1 MTERPGPATAAESP
15 GLGPSGQNGS
25 GERGRAALAPRL
37 PKAERAGRR
46 RTTGSPSSIR
56 TDRSGTAGWTV
67 LVCGDRSRGD
77 DGAAIAAV
85 ERLPRRLKAATT
97 IRACSQLEPD
107 QLVAALLSGP
117 CLVLDTVRGAPP
129 GSVVEVPLARMLAGD
144 APAAVST
151 HALPMPIVVGLAA
164 SLGAPLGSGAFLGIG
179 GSRLD
184 VGERLSP
191 AVDAGLTAY
200 VAAIVAHLRPHASA
214 PARRV
219 APRRAPAV

>member
-1 MTERPGPATAAESP
+1 MNTR
-15 GLGPSGQNGS
+15 
-25 GERGRAALAPRL
+25 
-37 PKAERAGRR
+37 
-46 RTTGSPSSIR
+46 
-56 TDRSGTAGWTV
+56 WTV

-117 CLVLDTVRGAPP
+117 CLILDTVRGVTP
-129 GSVVEVPLARMLAGD
+129 GTMVEVPLANMLAGD
-144 APAAVST
+144 APADAAT

-164 SLGAPLGSGAFLGIG
+164 SLGAPLGRGAFLGIG
-179 GSRLD
+179 GSCLD

-200 VAAIVAHLRPHASA
+200 VAAIVAHLRADTSGSA
-214 PARRV
+214 ARV
-219 APRRAPAV
+219 GPRRAPAAVGTCRLATPAG

>member
-1 MTERPGPATAAESP
+1 MTGRPGPASSAESS
-15 GLGPSGQNGS
+15 GLAPSGLNGS
-25 GERGRAALAPRL
+25 GERGRTAIAARL
-37 PKAERAGRR
+37 SKAGRGGR
-46 RTTGSPSSIR
+46 HRSTGSPSSVH
-56 TDRSGTAGWTV
+56 TDQSGTAGWTV

-77 DGAAIAAV
+77 DGAAMAAV

-107 QLVAALLSGP
+107 ELVAALLSGP
-117 CLVLDTVRGAPP
+117 CLVLDTVRGVPP
-129 GSVVEVPLARMLAGD
+129 GTVVEVPLARMLAGD
-144 APAAVST
+144 APAAAST

-200 VAAIVAHLRPHASA
+200 VAAIVAHLRPHASV
-214 PARRV
+214 PARCA